1 VEERQQEVHPNKEKQ
16 LEEPVQEV
24 VVKYLH
30 CVEVV
35 VHHSSR
41 WQDMIPPL
49 GYQNLGR
56 GI

>member
-1 VEERQQEVHPNKEKQ
+1 VEERQQEVHPNKEQQ

-30 CVEVV
+30 HVEVV

-41 WQDMIPPL
+41 WQDMIPP
-49 GYQNLGR
+49 
-56 GI
+56 